1 MITGTVR
8 NAVRLQSL
16 TNKWEQ
22 KKQSGEVLSK
32 EERNARE
39 NWTKEERMLDDY
51 KHQLAEEKEN
61 GKKNAI
67 ANKISGGQTLTP
79 EEERYL
85 ASYDPQALSE
95 YRQTQNERKAYE
107 EKLKHCKTKDDVKQ
121 LKTTTLGNQLSSL
134 KQVINDPHIPL
145 NEKYK
150 KALQALGKAKNVQE
164 AEKEFIDSGAYE
176 KLPTQEEVNIE
187 EAQGSQNNSEQIS
200 SGVEIDADD
209 AMEEFE
215 GICNLLSSS
224 VTTEMVQMDKLV
236 DAAVH
241 QGQKQMHELS
251 DFEQQVTKQ
260 EKKLGNKVDLAL

>member
-32 EERNARE
+32 QERNARE
-39 NWTKEERMLDDY
+39 NWTQEERMLDDY

-176 KLPTQEEVNIE
+176 KLPTQEEIDVKKEQENRSEE
-187 EAQGSQNNSEQIS
+187 EALQEDE
-200 SGVEIDADD
+200 VEKL
-209 AMEEFE
+209 E

-224 VTTEMVQMDKLV
+224 VTTEMGQMDKLV

-251 DFEQQVTKQ
+251 DLEQQVTKQ